1 MGGTIAIIIISII
14 EPVFRAKKERGNNK
28 NACQYDQDYL
38 DIYHWLF
45 LTAIFCLSYR
55 VFLIGAVFNNALLR
69 FCTQDKDSIQASRG
83 AKAERAV
90 RD

>member
-1 MGGTIAIIIISII
+1 MGGTIAIIIIRII

-45 LTAIFCLSYR
+45 LTAIFLSILSCFSDR
-55 VFLIGAVFNNALLR
+55 G
-69 FCTQDKDSIQASRG
+69 SI
-83 AKAERAV
+83 
-90 RD
+90 